1 MKGGDDQGPSGP
13 TEREA
18 QGPSGPTEREAQGP
32 SGPTEGE
39 VRPVDPDEEL
49 LRRVRAGD
57 RGALDEL
64 LRLHQ
69 PRLWAVCR
77 RMTGSDADADDA
89 AQEAL
94 VSIVRALPRFDGR
107 SRFGTWAYRIAVNA
121 SLDELR
127 RRRRRPEPGLPG
139 DADMATSS
147 DRGSERRS
155 GPGGVGAEPVATT
168 PAPEGAALAADVD
181 AALRRLPPEFRAP
194 VVLRDLCTLDYAE
207 IAEVLDLPPGTV
219 RSRISRGRAAL
230 APLLAPGNSADPA
243 RRPTSR
249 S

>member
-1 MKGGDDQGPSGP
+1 VTPGPDGGGAPTADPDHDLMIGARGGDRRALD
-13 TEREA
+13 
-18 QGPSGPTEREAQGP
+18 
-32 SGPTEGE
+32 
-39 VRPVDPDEEL
+39 DL
-49 LRRVRAGD
+49 LRR
-57 RGALDEL
+57 
-64 LRLHQ
+64 HQ

-77 RMTGSDADADDA
+77 RLTGSDADADDA

-139 DADMATSS
+139 DADLPASAG
-147 DRGSERRS
+147 RPLGAGSTGELVS
-155 GPGGVGAEPVATT
+155 TT
-168 PAPEGAALAADVD
+168 ADPEEAALTVDVD
-181 AALRRLPPEFRAP
+181 AALRRLPLEFRAP
-194 VVLRDLCTLDYAE
+194 VVLRDLCGLDYAE

-230 APLLAPGNSADPA
+230 APLLAAGNSAAPSE
-243 RRPTSR
+243 RRTPR
-249 S
+249 P